1 MEFLYVYVM
10 IVTMVPKAALVSQT
24 TKRYISIE
32 NYRLEDNPILDVNV
46 TTDGWAHVCGSS
58 QCGSTIIKCAAQC
71 GKMENCKSFSIK
83 KDLSR

>member
-10 IVTMVPKAALVSQT
+10 IVTMVTKAALVSQT

-46 TTDGWAHVCGSS
+46 TTDGWANVCGSF
-58 QCGSTIIKCAAQC
+58 QWGSTIIKCAAQC
-71 GKMENCKSFSIK
+71 GKMENCKSFSTK

>member
-1 MEFLYVYVM
+1 MEFIYVYVI
-10 IVTMVPKAALVSQT
+10 IVTMVTKAAVVSQT

-32 NYRLEDNPILDVNV
+32 NYRLEDYPILDVNV
-46 TTDGWAHVCGSS
+46 TTDGWANVCGGV

-71 GKMENCKSFSIK
+71 GKMKNCKSFCIK